1 MMEWW
6 YQSAEERMSA
16 PTVYPPPPPPPAPKV
31 RKELFSL
38 GFHSGVPPP
47 LSHSRANELTHTRV
61 IVMVSFSYVNPW
73 KHLL

>member
-1 MMEWW
+1 MQMMEWW

-38 GFHSGVPPP
+38 GFHSGVPPHS
-47 LSHSRANELTHTRV
+47 LILVQTNSHILV
-61 IVMVSFSYVNPW
+61 
-73 KHLL
+73 L